1 MLDVFIGNKM
11 DAPVRVPRP
20 RKDCHIF
27 HNTGL
32 ARDGQPSFLLIVGVQ
47 CRQFQVYP
55 VHAAKGAKPSWCLHF
70 PQEGSLERLLEVDFR
85 MRLHKQTTGG
95 L

>member
-32 ARDGQPSFLLIVGVQ
+32 ARDGQPSFFVDRRRTIQAVSGVILYMLPLARQKEPSLL
-47 CRQFQVYP
+47 
-55 VHAAKGAKPSWCLHF
+55 GAF
-70 PQEGSLERLLEVDFR
+70 IF
-85 MRLHKQTTGG
+85 HKKDLWKDSSKLISG
-95 L
+95 